1 MDLLRGGTPDVDPR
15 GNLTFFPRS
24 MHLEKNV
31 DNPGRKTWLVPI
43 LALGFMALFA
53 WAGHWIVQRRESRP
67 SMDMLTKSAD
77 PATRAVTR
85 GKWLFWTRGRC
96 HTCHRID
103 GRGYSARG
111 PGLDGGRLGAAIG
124 FRAGSRAR
132 EREQQLGTPVSATD
146 YLVESLISPGV
157 YLVEGYRN
165 EMPPA
170 HLPPQ
175 SLETDDVRDLVAY
188 LQSVGGEVDISS
200 IRIPEET
207 R

>member
-1 MDLLRGGTPDVDPR
+1 MLP
-15 GNLTFFPRS
+15 
-24 MHLEKNV
+24 EKNA
-31 DNPGRKTWLVPI
+31 DNPGRKAWLVPI

-53 WAGHWIVQRRESRP
+53 WAGHWIVQRRELQM
-67 SMDMLTKSAD
+67 SMDTPESAD
-77 PATRAVTR
+77 PATRAVAR

-103 GRGYSARG
+103 GRGHSTRG

-124 FRAGSRAR
+124 IRAGSRAR
-132 EREQQLGTPVSATD
+132 EREQQLERPVSAAD
-146 YLVESLISPGV
+146 YLVESLINPGV

-170 HLPPQ
+170 HHPPQ
-175 SLETDDVRDLVAY
+175 SLELDDVRDLVAY
-188 LQSVGGEVDISS
+188 LQSVGGAVDLSS
-200 IRIPEET
+200 IRTPEKA